1 MRGVAASDAVPA
13 DAGFVAAAA
22 EKRAAEERERAEM
35 KRLVLAAA
43 EAEDSGVGSVI
54 PRFNNMK
61 VAVKTG
67 GGGGGGGGRGG
78 RSGDGL
84 TVGLQQLL
92 GKTAPAR
99 KARD

>member
-1 MRGVAASDAVPA
+1 
-13 DAGFVAAAA
+13 
-22 EKRAAEERERAEM
+22 M

-43 EAEDSGVGSVI
+43 EAEDSGAGSVI
-54 PRFNNMK
+54 PKFNNMR
-61 VAVKTG
+61 VAVKS

-78 RSGDGL
+78 GRGGRSADGL

-92 GKTAPAR
+92 GKSAPQR

>member
-1 MRGVAASDAVPA
+1 VPA
-13 DAGFVAAAA
+13 DAEFVAAAA
-22 EKRAAEERERAEM
+22 EKRAAEEKERAEM

-43 EAEDSGVGSVI
+43 EAEDSGAGSVI
-54 PRFNNMK
+54 PKFNNMR
-61 VAVKTG
+61 VAVKSGG

-78 RSGDGL
+78 GRGGRSADGL

-92 GKTAPAR
+92 GKSAPQR

>member
-1 MRGVAASDAVPA
+1 
-13 DAGFVAAAA
+13 
-22 EKRAAEERERAEM
+22 
-35 KRLVLAAA
+35 VLAAA

-54 PRFNNMK
+54 PRFNNVK
-61 VAVKTG
+61 VALKT

>member
-1 MRGVAASDAVPA
+1 
-13 DAGFVAAAA
+13 
-22 EKRAAEERERAEM
+22 M

-43 EAEDSGVGSVI
+43 GAEDSGVGSVI

-67 GGGGGGGGRGG
+67 RRRRQAAESG

-92 GKTAPAR
+92 GKPRQLEGAR
-99 KARD
+99 LAFDDVKTKR